1 MSHFPELF
9 ERITER
15 FSVPI
20 KLSRNCEAN
29 TFYRVE
35 DLNPEEISV
44 CANYLAQ
51 RTLDACSPE
60 EPVVLVEM
68 PGSTSGLADAL
79 AHSLSLESPSGLP
92 PRVVTLNEFNKGN
105 GATSAVKGKNI
116 AIVNDIITT
125 GKSCLEAHTRLCV
138 TGANVLCWVALIDRT
153 FGPGPVAVVATM
165 TGDPVK
171 ILD

>member
-1 MSHFPELF
+1 MSHFAELF

-20 KLSRNCEAN
+20 KLSKNCEAN

-35 DLNPEEISV
+35 DLNSEEISV
-44 CANYLAQ
+44 CSNYLAG
-51 RTLDACSPE
+51 RTLDVCSPE

-68 PGSTSGLADAL
+68 PGSSSGLADAL
-79 AHSLSLESPSGLP
+79 AHSISMENTSNLQ

-105 GATSAVKGKNI
+105 GARSAVKGKNI

-125 GKSCLEAHTRLCV
+125 GKSCLEAHSNLCMS
-138 TGANVLCWVALIDRT
+138 GANVLCWIALIDRT
-153 FGPGPVAVVATM
+153 FGPGPVPVVATM

-171 ILD
+171 LLD